1 MTDFASRRTLM
12 VDTQIRPSDVTKFP
26 IIEAMLHV
34 RREVFTPDDKR
45 ELAYAEGNIPIGPD
59 RVLLEP
65 RTFAKMLDALD
76 LSRDELVLDIGCGL
90 GYSSAVLA
98 RLVEAVVAIEE
109 DEALATEAEARL
121 LAENVDNVAVF
132 TGPLVDGAAKYGPY
146 DVIII
151 QGGVGQVPQAL
162 IDQLKDGG
170 RIACLFMKNGLG
182 SCEIGYKIDDQV
194 SWRYE
199 FNAAA
204 PILPGFE
211 QGKAFSL

>member
-12 VDTQIRPSDVTKFP
+12 VDTQVRPSDVTKFP

-34 RREVFTPDDKR
+34 RREVFSPDDMQ
-45 ELAYAEGNIPIGPD
+45 EIAYAGKNIPIAPG
-59 RVLLEP
+59 RVILEP

-76 LSRDELVLDIGCGL
+76 LSRDELVLDLGCGL

-98 RLVEAVVAIEE
+98 RLVDAVIAVEE
-109 DEALATEAEARL
+109 DEALAKEAEARL
-121 LAENVDNVAVF
+121 LAEEVDNAAVL

-146 DVIII
+146 DVIVV
-151 QGGVGQVPQAL
+151 QGGVGAVPPAL
-162 IDQLKDGG
+162 LEQLKDGG
-170 RIACLFMKNGLG
+170 RIACLFMKDGLG
-182 SCEIGYKIDDQV
+182 TCEIGYKLDGNV

-199 FNAAA
+199 FNASA

-211 QGKAFSL
+211 ETSVFSL

>member
-1 MTDFASRRTLM
+1 MTDFANRRTLM
-12 VDTQIRPSDVTKFP
+12 VDTQVRPSDVTKFP

-34 RREVFTPDDKR
+34 RREVFTPD
-45 ELAYAEGNIPIGPD
+45 EMQEIAYAGENIPLGPN

-76 LSRDELVLDIGCGL
+76 LSRDELVLDLGCGL

-98 RLVEAVVAIEE
+98 RLVDAVVAVEE
-109 DEALATEAEARL
+109 DEAMAKEAEARL
-121 LAENVDNVAVF
+121 LAEEVDNAAVL
-132 TGPLVDGAAKYGPY
+132 TRPLCEGSAKHGPY

-151 QGGVGQVPQAL
+151 EGGVGAVPEAL
-162 IDQLKDGG
+162 TAQLKDGG
-170 RIACLFMKNGLG
+170 RMVCLFMKNGLG
-182 SCEIGYKIDDQV
+182 SVEIGYKFDEQV

-211 QGKAFSL
+211 KAEAFSL

>member
-109 DEALATEAEARL
+109 DEALAREAEARL
-121 LAENVDNVAVF
+121 LAENVDNAAVF
-132 TGPLVDGAAKYGPY
+132 TGPLVEGAAKYGPY

-211 QGKAFSL
+211 QDKAFSL